1 MSITQNNFFQNINE
15 DRHISFLYVRTDGL
29 SANILSLPIL
39 KAIKNKYKNSQISV
53 VCQKHLAEI
62 YSNSPYVDTII
73 VFEKDKFI
81 DDEEYR
87 KFFIKKLQ
95 RIEYNISLNPVFS
108 RDPLTDYIALGC
120 NAPLRIA
127 FEGDCTNI
135 SPEAKNQND
144 QFYIGLIPVDEYCV
158 SEIERYKLFLKEM
171 NIQVDEFEPWLNIDE
186 ASASFADNFF
196 KENNLDPG
204 KTVVVYPFDDDGIK
218 RNLNIEYLSGSL
230 SQYNLVFLSTEAVDD
245 KINNTIQQL
254 NNAERV
260 FNLIGKTTILQSAA
274 LTKKAAFAV
283 SAGAAGGHIACAVN
297 TRNIVLEGGG
307 QFGRFFPY
315 SKQTSLIV
323 LPLDCF
329 GCNWECKYAERY
341 CLTRLDDNFVF
352 EAVSK
357 IVNSEPSAK
366 PRIYVKTSFEF
377 SPGVPEWKWY
387 NNLVNSDSVEIVSP
401 DRLPASVNV
410 EDLLLQSEKEI
421 SECNYQKAKNILNSV
436 LTKVPDNTD
445 VLNNLI
451 VIEILEKNYE
461 KAGQLLSRV
470 LAIDPQNEIARE
482 NADYLELQ
490 LVMYNSLLEAENLIK
505 NDEFA
510 EARNILNKILETDDS
525 YIDAINDLT
534 VIDILEQNYDDAYA
548 KINKVFELE
557 PGNQAASEN
566 LSFLKE
572 IINSK
577 QLQV

>member
-1 MSITQNNFFQNINE
+1 MSITQNNFFQNIDEN
-15 DRHISFLYVRTDGL
+15 RHISFLFVRTDGL
-29 SANILSLPIL
+29 SENILSLPIL
-39 KAIKNKYKNSQISV
+39 KAIKHKYKNSQISV

-81 DDEEYR
+81 ADEEYR

-135 SPEAKNQND
+135 TPEAKNQND
-144 QFYIGLIPVDEYCV
+144 QFYISLIPVDEYCV
-158 SEIERYKLFLKEM
+158 SEIERYKLFLQEM
-171 NIQVDEFEPWLNIDE
+171 NIRMDAFEPELNIDD
-186 ASASFADNFF
+186 ASSAFADNFF
-196 KENNLDPG
+196 VENNLDPAN
-204 KTVVVYPFDDDGIK
+204 TIVVYPFDDDGIK
-218 RNLNIEYLSGSL
+218 KNLNIEHLFRVL
-230 SQYNLVFLSTEAVDD
+230 PEYNFVILSTEAIDY
-245 KINNTIQQL
+245 KTGNSIESLNTSNRI
-254 NNAERV
+254 
-260 FNLIGKTTILQSAA
+260 FNLIGKTSIRESIA
-274 LTKKAAFAV
+274 LTQKAAFAV
-283 SAGAAGGHIACAVN
+283 SAGGAGGHIACAVN
-297 TRNIVLEGGG
+297 TRNIILEGGG

-315 SKQTSLIV
+315 SKLTALIV

-329 GCNWECKYAERY
+329 GCNWECKYSERY
-341 CLTRLDDNFVF
+341 CLTRLDDDFVF
-352 EAVSK
+352 ETMAK
-357 IVNSEPSAK
+357 IVNSVQSLK
-366 PRIYVKTSFEF
+366 PQVYIKTSFEF

-387 NNLVNSDSVEIVSP
+387 NNLVNTDSVEIVSP
-401 DRLPASVNV
+401 DRLPTAVNV
-410 EDLLLQSEKEI
+410 EELLIQSENEI
-421 SECNYQKAKNILNSV
+421 SEGNCQKAKNILNSV

-461 KAGQLLSRV
+461 KAGQLLSKV
-470 LAIDPQNEIARE
+470 LSIDPQNEVAME

-490 LVMYNSLLEAENLIK
+490 LVLYNSLLEAENLIK
-505 NDEFA
+505 TDEFA
-510 EARNILNKILETDDS
+510 DARNILNKIIETDDS